1 MQSSSPSRG
10 HCQVGHSRTN
20 AKNARNEINQIADNL
35 ENAVWLPTLD
45 TFRTFAGRSS
55 LLTSSQSE
63 AVPHGGRADP
73 ACAPCAHVRSLLTD
87 KAVWNNIV
95 ITMRAVH
102 VSIRQI
108 GNSQGVVIPKPV
120 LAQLGL
126 DAKAGVE
133 MTIEDDALV
142 LRRPASPA
150 RTGWA
155 EAARRIAE
163 AGDDE
168 LVMGEFGN
176 AEDAELVW

>member
-1 MQSSSPSRG
+1 M
-10 HCQVGHSRTN
+10 
-20 AKNARNEINQIADNL
+20 
-35 ENAVWLPTLD
+35 
-45 TFRTFAGRSS
+45 
-55 LLTSSQSE
+55 
-63 AVPHGGRADP
+63 
-73 ACAPCAHVRSLLTD
+73 TD
-87 KAVWNNIV
+87 HAAWNNIV
-95 ITMRAVH
+95 ITMRAMH

-126 DAKAGVE
+126 DPQAGVE
-133 MTIEDDALV
+133 MTIEDGALV

-155 EAARRIAE
+155 EAARIIAE

-176 AEDAELVW
+176 AEDSELVW